1 MGFLNY
7 PDREPMGALGQACHE
22 HCLQLAEPYAAQ
34 GQHHA
39 YGPDPFQSLIVHP
52 APHPT
57 GTVLLF
63 FHGGGW
69 THGYKEW
76 MSMMAGALNQRGI
89 TLVTA
94 GYRLAPEYLF
104 PAGLHDCR
112 AALGWV
118 ANHLGDFGGDADR
131 LFVGGHSAGGHYASL
146 LALGRRTDGGPAIAG
161 CLPISGVYQF
171 GPGSGLTMR
180 PRFLGPEDAQVD
192 RQASPLMADLA
203 GAPPFLLSYGDRDF
217 PHLKEQALRMA
228 QALQGAGVPTE
239 LLELQD
245 CDHLQASYAA
255 AELNGPWIQ
264 RADSFMRT
272 QTDRPER
279 SSADHG

>member
-22 HCLQLAEPYAAQ
+22 HCLRLAEPYASQ

-39 YGPDPFQSLIVHP
+39 YGSDVFQSLIVH
-52 APHPT
+52 AAQRPT
-57 GTVLLF
+57 GAVLLF

-94 GYRLAPEYLF
+94 GYRLAPEHLF
-104 PAGLHDCR
+104 PTGLRDCE
-112 AALGWV
+112 AALSWV
-118 ANHLGDFGGDADR
+118 ADHLGDFGAMAGR

-146 LALGRRTDGGPAIAG
+146 LAVRKRSHDRAAIAG

-180 PRFLGPEDAQVD
+180 PRFLGAENEEID
-192 RQASPLMADLA
+192 RAASPLAADLA
-203 GAPPFLLSYGDRDF
+203 GSPPFFISFGDRDF
-217 PHLKEQALRMA
+217 PHLKDQAQRMAIALRVA
-228 QALQGAGVPTE
+228 NVPLN

-255 AELNGPWIQ
+255 AAMDGSWIEH
-264 RADSFMRT
+264 ADAFMRMHA
-272 QTDRPER
+272 
-279 SSADHG
+279 S